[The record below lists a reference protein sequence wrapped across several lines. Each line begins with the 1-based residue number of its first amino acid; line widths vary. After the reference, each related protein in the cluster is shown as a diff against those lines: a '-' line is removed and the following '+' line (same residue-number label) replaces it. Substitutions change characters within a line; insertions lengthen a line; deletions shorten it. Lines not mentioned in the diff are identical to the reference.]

1 MEIEFCKSVIFEVLS
16 FKIFD
21 DEQFEINFIEDLKK
35 SGVLYF
41 LFLNINLC
49 FVFWVSRF
57 GCRILLVVV
66 YSFVEYLDYQF
77 Y

>member
-1 MEIEFCKSVIFEVLS
+1 MDIEFCKSVIFEVLS
-16 FKIFD
+16 CKIFD
-21 DEQFEINFIEDLKK
+21 DEQFEINFIEELKK
-35 SGVLYF
+35 SSVIYF
-41 LFLNINLC
+41 LFLNKKLC

-57 GCRILLVVV
+57 GCKVLLVVV